1 MKDVKHLDMEESQ
14 LEGLLER
21 LDGRCLVAS
30 DYDSLKA
37 MIDTVRFLI
46 TQYQQAKTSMK
57 RALKMVFGS
66 STEKTDKVLN
76 RDQKPAAAT
85 GADKPKRKGHG
96 RLASDEYPGA
106 QKVQV
111 RHECLRP
118 GQPCPDCGKGIIRDT
133 NRPAVLL
140 RFCAQPFIK
149 ATAFVVEK
157 LRCTLCGKLFSAT
170 PPPEAGQEKYDQ
182 NVAPML
188 AMLRYGHGM
197 PMSRMEDLQESHGVP
212 MPVGTQWGLINE
224 YFTEMKPL
232 GEELIR
238 QAAQGD
244 VLHNDDTTAR
254 ILTVEKEI
262 RKRQAQETAGERIRT
277 GVFTT
282 GVVSVKEDR
291 KIALFFTGQQHAG
304 ENLQDVLDNRHAGMP
319 APIQMC
325 DALSRNEPE
334 SPTVKGNCNS
344 HGRREF
350 VEIADHFP
358 DECQYVLDTIKQVY
372 IHDAQTVA
380 QKQSAAERLAYH
392 QQNSAT
398 LMENLKTWME
408 QRLEGKHVEPNSVLG
423 SAIRY
428 MLKHWDKLTLFLRQ
442 EGAPLD
448 NNICERILRTSIRH
462 RDNSLFYRT
471 QNGAN
476 VGDFFMSLIQ
486 TCRFCGK
493 DPFHYL
499 TTVRRFTHILND
511 NPSAL
516 MPWNYQETA
525 AAPPPRCPATS

>member
-14 LEGLLER
+14 LEGLCERLER
-21 LDGRCLVAS
+21 KCLAPD
-30 DYDSLKA
+30 DYKFLKVI
-37 MIDTVRFLI
+37 IDTVRFLS
-46 TQYQQAKTSMK
+46 QQHQQAATSMQ
-57 RALKMVFGS
+57 RVLKMIFGS

-76 RDQKPAAAT
+76 RDPKPAAAT

-106 QKVQV
+106 QKICIE
-111 RHECLRP
+111 HELLRP
-118 GQPCPDCGKGIIRDT
+118 GQKCPDCGKGVIRDT

-197 PMSRMEDLQESHGVP
+197 PMSRMEDLQESLGVP

-224 YFTEMKPL
+224 YYTEMKPL
-232 GEELIR
+232 GEELTR
-238 QAAQGD
+238 QGAQGD

-254 ILTVEKEI
+254 ILAVEKQI
-262 RKRQAQETAGERIRT
+262 RERQSQKTTGEKIRT

-282 GVVSVKEDR
+282 GVVSIKEDR

-304 ENLQDVLDNRHAGMP
+304 ENLQDVLDNRHADLP
-319 APIQMC
+319 TPIQMC
-325 DALSRNEPE
+325 DGLSRNEPK
-334 SPTVKGNCNS
+334 SATVKGNCNS

-350 VEIADHFP
+350 VEIADHFY
-358 DECQYVLDTIKQVY
+358 DECKYVLETFKQVY
-372 IHDAQTVA
+372 KHEAHTVE
-380 QKQSAAERLAYH
+380 QKLSA
-392 QQNSAT
+392 
-398 LMENLKTWME
+398 E
-408 QRLEGKHVEPNSVLG
+408 QRLLYHQKNSTILMEDMQLWMKKKFEDKEVEPNSGLG
-423 SAIRY
+423 SAIKY
-428 MLKHWDKLTLFLRQ
+428 MLKRWDKLTLFLRRA
-442 EGAPLD
+442 GAPLD
-448 NNICERILRTSIRH
+448 NNICERILKTSIRH

-471 QNGAN
+471 QNGAK

-499 TTVRRFTHILND
+499 TTVRRFAHMLRD

-525 AAPPPRCPATS
+525 AAPPPLCVSTT